1 MLKLEREAI
10 FIASPISMHIAIIG
24 AGLAGLSCAR
34 ELSVAR
40 HTVTVYEKHEDAGG
54 RSRTCQTELGG
65 FDYGAQYF
73 TARSEAF
80 QKRVNAW
87 RKAGWVAPWSGKL
100 VTINAEGARPAG
112 RDQQRLVAVPGMGA
126 LAQQLALGLD
136 LRRGQRVNAIAANGA
151 QWLLKVESDTVPIEA
166 SAGPFDAVILAMPA
180 DQAALLLES
189 APAPELAAQAAQIK
203 MAPCWSLM
211 LAFPEA
217 LGLRYDGAWLD
228 GGRLAWIAH
237 DASKPQRRPGEHWV
251 AHAGAEWSREHLL
264 DDPERVKEKLLRAF
278 HEATGTAMQPVHAAL
293 HRWPYA
299 QAQQTLPGLF
309 LWDRERRIGACG
321 DWFDCGLEGAGRI
334 ENACLSGVAL
344 AGAIE

>member
-1 MLKLEREAI
+1 
-10 FIASPISMHIAIIG
+10 MHIAIIG

-34 ELSVAR
+34 ELLVAR
-40 HTVTVYEKHEDAGG
+40 HSVTVYEKHSDTGG
-54 RSRTCQTELGG
+54 RTRTCQTELGG
-65 FDYGAQYF
+65 FDFGAQYF

-80 QKRVNAW
+80 QKRVSAW

-100 VTINAEGARPAG
+100 VSINDEGMQPAG
-112 RDQQRLVAVPGMGA
+112 RDQQRFVAVPGMGA
-126 LAQQLALGLD
+126 LAEQLALAVD
-136 LRRGQRVNAIAANGA
+136 VRKEQRINRIEPHGA

-180 DQAALLLES
+180 DQAALLLE
-189 APAPELAAQAAQIK
+189 PAPELAAQAAQHR

-211 LAFPEA
+211 LAFPEP

-228 GGRLAWIAH
+228 GSRLSWIAQ

-251 AHAGAEWSREHLL
+251 CHAGAEWSREHLL

-278 HEATGTAMQPVHAAL
+278 HEVTGTAVQPVHAAV

-299 QAQQTLPGLF
+299 QAQEPLPGLF

-321 DWFDCGLEGAGRI
+321 DWFDCGLEGAGKI